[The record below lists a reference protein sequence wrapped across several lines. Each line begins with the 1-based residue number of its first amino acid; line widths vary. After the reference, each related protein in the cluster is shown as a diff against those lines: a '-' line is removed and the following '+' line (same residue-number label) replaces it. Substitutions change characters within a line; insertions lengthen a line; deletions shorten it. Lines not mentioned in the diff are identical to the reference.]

1 MHYHISRKS
10 ICSQFIEITLS
21 LDCKANEKIQLQLA
35 AWRPGRYELA
45 NYAQKIKGFHIIKD
59 DKSISW
65 EKLNKDLWSFTA
77 FQSGIYL
84 IQYEFHCNQMDAG
97 ACWSDDTQLY
107 LNFSNFIFD
116 IKERPGQSIGIEIQ
130 VPEDYKIATA
140 LPLTGINRWKA
151 EDYQHLMDSPLL
163 ASNELKHFSYQVNN
177 SNFHLWFKG
186 SIHFDIEKLLREF
199 KKFTFKQIEAFGEF
213 PAKDYHFI
221 YQLLP
226 YKHYHGVEH
235 AFSTVITI
243 GPAEKLREKE
253 ALDELFGVSSHEL
266 YHFWNVCR
274 IRPKELKPYD
284 LSKEIYLD
292 SGLVLEGV
300 TTYMGDLFLLKS
312 GYFSLKEYLAILE
325 KQMQRE
331 FDNFGWKNQSIM
343 ESSLDL
349 WLDGYKPGIPDKKV
363 SIYNRGA
370 LLALCLDL
378 MLLDSESSLSS
389 VMKYMWEKF
398 GKTGSG
404 YSLVDFKNTISD
416 YLEKKEKADDFFNRY
431 VSGHEDISPL
441 IFQLLGSIGV
451 LVEETYSSNT
461 LLHNWGI
468 RTDEK
473 GKITQI
479 HPESLSYNLLMLEDQ
494 IINLEE
500 IKKKDFSQQLEI
512 EAYRWGRKLSITVPV
527 EKRKFFPLF
536 RLSPL
541 QENPKLKRWM
551 E

>member
-10 ICSQFIEITLS
+10 ICSQFIEIILS
-21 LDCKANEKIQLQLA
+21 LDCKANEQIHLQLA
-35 AWRPGRYELA
+35 SWRPGRYELA
-45 NYAQKIKGFHIIKD
+45 NYAQKIRGFHVIKD

-77 FQSGIYL
+77 FHSGLYL
-84 IQYEFHCNQMDAG
+84 IKYEFYCNQMDAG

-116 IKERPGQSIGIEIQ
+116 IKERPGQSIRIEIQ

-163 ASNELKHFSYQVNN
+163 ASNELSHFSYQVDN

-186 SIHFDIEKLLREF
+186 CIHFDIEKLLQGF

-213 PAKDYHFI
+213 PAQDYHFI
-221 YQLLP
+221 FQLLP
-226 YKHYHGVEH
+226 YKYYHGVEH

-243 GPAEKLREKE
+243 GPAEKLSEKE

-292 SGLVLEGV
+292 TGLVLEGV

-325 KQMQRE
+325 KQIQRE

-343 ESSLDL
+343 ESSFDL

-370 LLALCLDL
+370 LLVLCLDL
-378 MLLDSESSLSS
+378 ILLDSGSSLSS

-398 GKTGSG
+398 GKTGNN
-404 YSLVDFKNTISD
+404 YHLEDFKNIIAVSLKDKQRTD
-416 YLEKKEKADDFFNRY
+416 EFFNLY
-431 VSGHEDISPL
+431 VYGHMDFSL
-441 IFQLLGSIGV
+441 LLFQLLESIGV
-451 LVEETYSSNT
+451 GVAETYSVEN
-461 LLHNWGI
+461 LLHSRGI

-473 GKITQI
+473 GKITQL

-494 IINLEE
+494 ILNFEE
-500 IKKKDFSQQLEI
+500 IKKKDLSQQLEI
-512 EAYRWGRKLSITVPV
+512 EAYRWGRRLSITIPI

-541 QENPKLKRWM
+541 QENPKLKRWI

>member
-1 MHYHISRKS
+1 MLYHIARKS
-10 ICSQFIEITLS
+10 ICSQFIEISLS

-35 AWRPGRYELA
+35 AWRPGRYELV
-45 NYAQKIKGFHIIKD
+45 NYAQKIRGFHIIMD
-59 DKSISW
+59 DKSVSW
-65 EKLNKDLWSFTA
+65 EKLKKDLWSFTA
-77 FQSGIYL
+77 FQSGLYL
-84 IQYEFHCNQMDAG
+84 IKYEFYCNQMDAG

-116 IKERPGQSIGIEIQ
+116 IKERAGQSIRIEIQ
-130 VPEDYKIATA
+130 VPSDYKIATA
-140 LPLTGINRWKA
+140 LPLTGINRWEA

-163 ASNELKHFSYQVNN
+163 ASNELSHFSYQVNN

-186 SIHFDIEKLLREF
+186 SIHFDIEKLLQGF
-199 KKFTFKQIEAFGEF
+199 QNFTAKQIEAFGEF

-243 GPAEKLREKE
+243 GPAENLAEKKE
-253 ALDELFGVSSHEL
+253 LDELFGVSSHEL

-284 LSKEIYLD
+284 LSMETYLD
-292 SGLVLEGV
+292 TGLVMEGV

-325 KQMQRE
+325 KQIQKE
-331 FDNFGWKNQSIM
+331 FDNFGWKNQSIL
-343 ESSLDL
+343 ESSFDL
-349 WLDGYKPGIPDKKV
+349 WLDGYKQGIPDKKV

-378 MLLDSESSLSS
+378 ILLDSGSSLSL

-398 GKTGSG
+398 GKPGNT
-404 YSLVDFKNTISD
+404 YHLEDFKNIIAVSLKDKQKTD
-416 YLEKKEKADDFFNRY
+416 EFFNLY
-431 VSGHEDISPL
+431 VSGHADISPL
-441 IFQLLGSIGV
+441 LFQLLESIGV
-451 LVEETYSSNT
+451 GVAETYPVEN
-461 LLHNWGI
+461 LLHNRGI

-494 IINLEE
+494 ILNFEE
-500 IKKKDFSQQLEI
+500 IKKKDLSQQLEI
-512 EAYRWGRKLSITVPV
+512 EANRWGRRFSITIPI

-541 QENPKLKRWM
+541 QENPKLKRWI